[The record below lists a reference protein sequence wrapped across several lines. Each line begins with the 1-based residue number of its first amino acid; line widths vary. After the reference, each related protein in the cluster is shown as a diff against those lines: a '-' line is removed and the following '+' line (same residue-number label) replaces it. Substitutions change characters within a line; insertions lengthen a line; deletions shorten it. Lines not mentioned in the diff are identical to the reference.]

1 MFNTRLLADLPKT
14 DLYQE
19 LLVQARALMAGES
32 NHIANAANL
41 SALVMASLPD
51 LNWVGFYFYDGTEL
65 VLGPF
70 QGKPACLR
78 IPLDRGVCGAAA
90 RTRHTQ
96 LVPDVHAF
104 AGHIACDAASR
115 AEIVVPLIHQ
125 GMLLGV
131 WDVDSPVPGRFD
143 EQDQHGMQALCAL
156 FLQTLSVSLPL
167 PEYTTT

>member
-1 MFNTRLLADLPKT
+1 MFNASPISHLSKADQ
-14 DLYQE
+14 YQE
-19 LLVQARALMAGES
+19 LLVQAQALMAGEP

-41 SALVMASLPD
+41 SALVMSSLPD

-78 IPLDRGVCGAAA
+78 IPLARGVCGTAA
-90 RTRHTQ
+90 RTRQTQ

-115 AEIVVPLIHQ
+115 AEIVVPLIHNGQ
-125 GMLLGV
+125 LLGV
-131 WDVDSPVPGRFD
+131 WDVDSPVPARFD
-143 EQDQHGMQALCAL
+143 QEDQRGMQALCNL
-156 FLQTLSVSLPL
+156 FLQTLTVSALI
-167 PEYTTT
+167 PEYTTP